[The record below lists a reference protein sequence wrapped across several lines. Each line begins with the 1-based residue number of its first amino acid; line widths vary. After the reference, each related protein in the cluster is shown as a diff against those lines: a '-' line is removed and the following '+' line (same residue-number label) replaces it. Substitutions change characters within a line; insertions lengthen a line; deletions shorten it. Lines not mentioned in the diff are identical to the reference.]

1 MTRHEKAAPT
11 GTALVTVKL
20 PALLVDLFPGS
31 RREVV
36 VQAAT
41 VRGMFDELDR
51 LWPGMADRLRDSRPA
66 IRKHINVFVDGERV
80 ALDSPLPPG
89 ATVYVLTAISGG

>member
-1 MTRHEKAAPT
+1 MTRHEKAAPAA
-11 GTALVTVKL
+11 TALVTVKL

-31 RREVV
+31 RREVA

-41 VRGMFDELDR
+41 VRGMIDELDR
-51 LWPGMADRLRDSRPA
+51 NWPGMADRLRDSRPA

-80 ALDSPLPPG
+80 ALDTPLAPG

>member
-1 MTRHEKAAPT
+1 VTRHEKAAPA
-11 GTALVTVKL
+11 GVALVTVKL

-36 VQAAT
+36 VEAAS
-41 VRGMFDELDR
+41 VREMIDELDR

-80 ALDSPLPPG
+80 ALDTPLQPG

>member
-1 MTRHEKAAPT
+1 MTRHEKAAPA
-11 GTALVTVKL
+11 GAALVTVKL

-31 RREVV
+31 RREVAV
-36 VQAAT
+36 KAAS
-41 VRGMFDELDR
+41 VREMFDELDN

-80 ALDSPLPPG
+80 ALDTPLAPG
-89 ATVYVLTAISGG
+89 ATVFVLTAISGG